1 MQALLLQYR
10 IGPIFQA
17 HHSCSSSLQD
27 LHLACIPLPC
37 RDNDHL
43 GMHRTATQIQKTK
56 KNSLRLSKTASF
68 KNCLKY

>member
-1 MQALLLQYR
+1 MQGLLLQYR

-17 HHSCSSSLQD
+17 HHSCSLSLQD

-43 GMHRTATQIQKTK
+43 GMH
-56 KNSLRLSKTASF
+56 KTA
-68 KNCLKY
+68 KQI